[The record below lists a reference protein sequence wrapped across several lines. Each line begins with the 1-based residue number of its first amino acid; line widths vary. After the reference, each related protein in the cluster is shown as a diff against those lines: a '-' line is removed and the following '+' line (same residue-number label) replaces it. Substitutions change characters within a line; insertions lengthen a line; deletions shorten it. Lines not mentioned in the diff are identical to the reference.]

1 MIWLLLCLSILGV
14 SLWISCSGVQQLSI
28 MVCLMLC
35 QCFSDLVSGCW
46 IDWLVLLIRMLILL
60 MCFLMFLISVLIVF
74 MFERLQGSDIVVLLL
89 LVIWFV
95 IVFSRFLWCVMVIM
109 MVWCSLNCLVVVVLM
124 FDDVL
129 VSRMCLLVRLM
140 GCIVGW
146 LISSCGEI
154 GGCMLVNVI
163 CLVNQ
168 CSGFLFIVG
177 EFSFVEFVVIVVF
190 YLLGFCLVI
199 IVLVNGCVRNS
210 VEMGFSWGD
219 VFVGRCC
226 GF

>member
-1 MIWLLLCLSILGV
+1 M
-14 SLWISCSGVQQLSI
+14 
-28 MVCLMLC
+28 
-35 QCFSDLVSGCW
+35 
-46 IDWLVLLIRMLILL
+46 
-60 MCFLMFLISVLIVF
+60 
-74 MFERLQGSDIVVLLL
+74 LLL

-163 CLVNQ
+163 CLVN
-168 CSGFLFIVG
+168 
-177 EFSFVEFVVIVVF
+177 
-190 YLLGFCLVI
+190 
-199 IVLVNGCVRNS
+199 
-210 VEMGFSWGD
+210 
-219 VFVGRCC
+219 
-226 GF
+226 